1 MKRVRSNKDRG
12 ERVQKSTD
20 AAAQPPQALAQA
32 KAATAPKAKAPTAGA
47 GHTPAAS
54 NSLKPGSVARSAGVD
69 SPKPSKAPSVL
80 SPPSGPPQSAQGEHR
95 SPGAS
100 SRAQSG
106 SSPRGSSP
114 ADEDPRFQ
122 GE

>member
-1 MKRVRSNKDRG
+1 MKRVRTNKDRG

-20 AAAQPPQALAQA
+20 AKAQPPQALAEA

-47 GHTPAAS
+47 GRMPAAS
-54 NSLKPGSVARSAGVD
+54 HGLKPGSVARSAGVD

-80 SPPSGPPQSAQGEHR
+80 SPPSGQPKSADGGHA
-95 SPGAS
+95 SAGAP

>member
-20 AAAQPPQALAQA
+20 AAAQPPQALAEA
-32 KAATAPKAKAPTAGA
+32 KAATAPKTKAPTAGA
-47 GHTPAAS
+47 GHMPAAS
-54 NSLKPGSVARSAGVD
+54 HGLKPGSVARSAGVD

-80 SPPSGPPQSAQGEHR
+80 SPPSGPPQSSQGEHP
-95 SPGAS
+95 SPGTS

>member
-1 MKRVRSNKDRG
+1 MKRERSNKDRG

-20 AAAQPPQALAQA
+20 AKAQPPQALAQA
-32 KAATAPKAKAPTAGA
+32 KAPTAGA
-47 GHTPAAS
+47 GRMPAAS
-54 NSLKPGSVARSAGVD
+54 HDIKPGSVARSAGVD

-80 SPPSGPPQSAQGEHR
+80 SPPSGQPQSAGGGHA
-95 SPGAS
+95 SAGAP